1 MFENQQETIDALI
14 LESEQ
19 FRRLY
24 DKHAVLKTQVNQA
37 CEGDLAMDQFNLE
50 QLKKQKL
57 QIKDELAVL
66 IKNYNAQ
73 HA

>member
-1 MFENQQETIDALI
+1 MFENQQETVDALI
-14 LESEQ
+14 LNSEQ

-24 DKHAVLKTQVNQA
+24 DKHAVVKTQVTQA
-37 CEGDLAMDQFNLE
+37 INGDVAIEDLTLE

-57 QIKDELAVL
+57 HLKDQMAVL
-66 IKNYNAQ
+66 IKDYNSH

>member
-24 DKHAVLKTQVNQA
+24 DKHAVLKTQVSQA
-37 CEGDLAMDQFNLE
+37 NEGDLVIDDLDLE

-57 QIKDELAVL
+57 QLKDEMAVF
-66 IKNYNAQ
+66 IQNYNAE
-73 HA
+73 HV

>member
-24 DKHAVLKTQVNQA
+24 DKHAVLKSQVSQA
-37 CEGDLAMDQFNLE
+37 NHGDLAIDELNLE

-57 QIKDELAVL
+57 QLKDQMAVFIKD
-66 IKNYNAQ
+66 YNAE
-73 HA
+73 HV

>member
-24 DKHAVLKTQVNQA
+24 DKHAVLKTQVLKAND
-37 CEGDLAMDQFNLE
+37 GDLAMDELDLE

-57 QIKDELAVL
+57 LLKDEMAVL
-66 IKNYNAQ
+66 IQNYNAE
-73 HA
+73 HV

>member
-1 MFENQQETIDALI
+1 MFENQQNTIDALI
-14 LESEQ
+14 LNSEQ

-24 DKHAVLKTQVNQA
+24 DKHAVLKTQVTQA
-37 CEGDLAMDQFNLE
+37 LDGNVAIEDLSLE

-57 QIKDELAVL
+57 QLKDQMAVL
-66 IKNYNAQ
+66 IKDYNAH

>member
-1 MFENQQETIDALI
+1 MFENQQDTVDALI
-14 LESEQ
+14 LKSEQ

-24 DKHAVLKTQVNQA
+24 DKHAVVKTQVSQA
-37 CEGDLAMDQFNLE
+37 LNGDVAIEDLNLE

-57 QIKDELAVL
+57 HLKDQMAVL
-66 IKNYNAQ
+66 IKDYNAH

>member
-14 LESEQ
+14 LNSDQ

-24 DKHAVLKTQVNQA
+24 DKHAVLKTKVTKA
-37 CEGDLAMDQFNLE
+37 HEGDVAIEELNLE

-57 QIKDELAVL
+57 ELKDQMATFIKD
-66 IKNYNAQ
+66 YNA
-73 HA
+73 HDS

>member
-1 MFENQQETIDALI
+1 MFDNQQDTIDALI

-24 DKHAVLKTQVNQA
+24 DKHAVLKTQVLQA
-37 CEGDLAMDQFNLE
+37 NEGDLAMDELDLE

-57 QIKDELAVL
+57 QLKDEMAVL
-66 IKNYNAQ
+66 IQNYNAA
-73 HA
+73 HV

>member
-1 MFENQQETIDALI
+1 MFENQQNTIDALI
-14 LESEQ
+14 LNSEQ

-37 CEGDLAMDQFNLE
+37 LEGDVAIEDLSLE

-57 QIKDELAVL
+57 NLKDQMAVL
-66 IKNYNAQ
+66 IKDYNAHQ
-73 HA
+73 G

>member
-14 LESEQ
+14 LDSDQ

-24 DKHAVLKTQVNQA
+24 DKHAVLKTQVTKA
-37 CEGDLAMDQFNLE
+37 HEGDVAMEALNLE

-57 QIKDELAVL
+57 ELKDQMAALIKDYA
-66 IKNYNAQ
+66 A
-73 HA
+73 HDS

>member
-1 MFENQQETIDALI
+1 MFENQQDTVDALI
-14 LESEQ
+14 LKSEQ

-24 DKHAVLKTQVNQA
+24 DKHAVVKTQVTQA
-37 CEGDLAMDQFNLE
+37 LNGDVALEDLNLE

-57 QIKDELAVL
+57 HLKDQMAVL
-66 IKNYNAQ
+66 IKDYNAH

>member
-24 DKHAVLKTQVNQA
+24 DKHAVLKTQVHQVS
-37 CEGDLAMDQFNLE
+37 EGNLAMDQLNLE

-57 QIKDELAVL
+57 QVKDEMAVL

-73 HA
+73 HV